1 MDNLINYIL
10 TNQALVIGF
19 LAILVLINT
28 FLLGSLSLRLSIVNR
43 ELMALNAANKNDQH
57 KPSNSALAHEL
68 PQPQQATYGE
78 QNGQGL
84 PDATLIEKAIARVK
98 AGASVDEIQSELKI
112 DRSYLEILLKQHSA

>member
-28 FLLGSLSLRLSIVNR
+28 FLLGSLSVRLSTVNR

-57 KPSNSALAHEL
+57 KPSNSVLAHEL
-68 PQPQQATYGE
+68 HQPHQATYGQ

>member
-1 MDNLINYIL
+1 MDNLIIYIS

-28 FLLGSLSLRLSIVNR
+28 FLLGSLSVRLSTVNR
-43 ELMALNAANKNDQH
+43 ELMALNDANKNDQQ
-57 KPSNSALAHEL
+57 KPSSSALVHEL
-68 PQPQQATYGE
+68 TQPQQTKYWQ

-112 DRSYLEILLKQHSA
+112 DRSYLEILFKQHGV

>member
-28 FLLGSLSLRLSIVNR
+28 FLLGSLSVRLSTVNR

-57 KPSNSALAHEL
+57 KPSSSALAQEL
-68 PQPQQATYGE
+68 PKPHQATYGQ
-78 QNGQGL
+78 QNHQGL

-112 DRSYLEILLKQHSA
+112 DRSYLEILLKQHGA

>member
-10 TNQALVIGF
+10 TNLALVIGF

-28 FLLGSLSLRLSIVNR
+28 FLLGLLSVRLSTVNR
-43 ELMALNAANKNDQH
+43 KLMDLNSATNNDQQ
-57 KPSNSALAHEL
+57 KPRNSALAHEL
-68 PQPQQATYGE
+68 PQPQQATNAQ

-112 DRSYLEILLKQHSA
+112 DRSYLEILLKQHGV

>member
-28 FLLGSLSLRLSIVNR
+28 FLLGSLSVRLSTVNR

-57 KPSNSALAHEL
+57 KPSNSVLAHEL
-68 PQPQQATYGE
+68 HQPHQATYGQ
-78 QNGQGL
+78 QNHQGL

>member
-28 FLLGSLSLRLSIVNR
+28 FLLGSLSVRLSIVNR

-57 KPSNSALAHEL
+57 KPSSSALAQEL
-68 PQPQQATYGE
+68 PKPHQATYGQ
-78 QNGQGL
+78 QNHQGL

-112 DRSYLEILLKQHSA
+112 DRSYLEILLKQHGA

>member
-28 FLLGSLSLRLSIVNR
+28 FLLVSLSVRLSIVNR

-57 KPSNSALAHEL
+57 KPSSTALAHEL
-68 PQPQQATYGE
+68 PQPHQATYGQ